1 MGGTS
6 ASGMGMV
13 SVGVPTG
20 PWSVL
25 MANVVSGGM
34 ESDGGYVGTGAPC
47 SVKPEGGERAAGR

>member
-1 MGGTS
+1 MGDNI
-6 ASGMGMV
+6 ASGTGVV

-25 MANVVSGGM
+25 TANVVSGGV
-34 ESDGGYVGTGAPC
+34 EGDAGVVGRGALC